1 MILDAIR
8 KNGLFLA
15 VFAALTTGVI
25 AGTQLL
31 TKDRIAEQ
39 IRAAKERA
47 LLQIIP
53 RARHDNNMLD
63 NTVELPAPDK
73 LNVAAGSQGFVAR
86 KHGETVAI
94 ILPTTAPDGYSGNI
108 DILVGINVDGSI
120 AGTRIVKHA
129 ETPGLGDKVDI
140 KKSDWVLGFN
150 GKSLRNLAPEQWAV
164 KKDKGVFDQFT
175 GATITPRAVTAA
187 IYRSLRY
194 LQAHPALLSNKPTAK
209 PQEQHHGE

>member
-1 MILDAIR
+1 MILQAIR

-25 AGTQLL
+25 AGTQIL

-47 LLQIIP
+47 LLQIVP

-63 NTVELPAPDK
+63 SAVILPEPDA
-73 LNVAAGSQGFVAR
+73 LNSTEGSVAFVA
-86 KHGETVAI
+86 KQDGQAVAV
-94 ILPTTAPDGYSGNI
+94 ILPTTAPDGYSGDI
-108 DILVGINVDGSI
+108 DILVGINVDGSVAGVRII
-120 AGTRIVKHA
+120 AHE
-129 ETPGLGDKVDI
+129 ETPGLGDKISI
-140 KKSDWVLGFN
+140 KKSDWVQGFN
-150 GKSLRNLAPEQWAV
+150 QRSLSNPSPELWAV

-187 IYRSLRY
+187 VKRSLQYMRKHKAT
-194 LQAHPALLSNKPTAK
+194 LVAAETSNG
-209 PQEQHHGE
+209 Q